1 MSDRRTSRRNGY
13 ISAILALL
21 PFTGPAAATD
31 LTASVVMEKMEAG
44 QRSSYVAGVVE
55 GLAYARFSRDG
66 KKTEGMKCI
75 YDWFYEKPETL
86 KLIYAAF
93 GQYPGYTPGAIIGAL
108 AKKSC
113 GD

>member
-1 MSDRRTSRRNGY
+1 
-13 ISAILALL
+13 LALL
-21 PFTGPAAATD
+21 PLAGPAAATD
-31 LTASVVMEKMEAG
+31 FTAGVVMEKMEAE
-44 QRSSYVAGVVE
+44 QRYPYIAGVVE

-86 KLIYAAF
+86 KLIYASF
-93 GQYPGYTPGAIIGAL
+93 GQFPGYTPGAIIGAL
-108 AKKSC
+108 VKKKC